1 MALPAT
7 DNFNKAD
14 ANPIGGNWTTVPGE
28 AALKIV
34 SSQCVQSLSGANRN
48 AAYWNADS
56 FNNDQYSK
64 IKIVSLGTL
73 NTVGP
78 LVRVSPSA
86 ETFYRVVTST
96 TTITISKCI
105 VGSFTNIGTT
115 ISYTFATGDTLKL
128 AVVGTT
134 LEVFVNDVSVGTR
147 TDSDIA
153 SGSAGIYSRGDGVV
167 DDWEGGNVA
176 AGGSAIPVFMHHYL
190 HNMGR

>member
-7 DNFNKAD
+7 DDFNRAD
-14 ANPIGGNWTTVPGE
+14 ANPIGGNWTTVFGE
-28 AALKIV
+28 SALKIV
-34 SSQCVQSLSGANRN
+34 SNQCLQSVSGANRN

-64 IKIVSLGTL
+64 VKIVSLGTL

-96 TTITISKCI
+96 TTITVSKCI
-105 VGSFTNIGTT
+105 VGSFTNIGAT

-128 AVVGTT
+128 AVAGTT
-134 LEVFVNDVSVGTR
+134 LEVFVNYVSVGTR

-153 SGSAGIYSRGDGVV
+153 SGSAGIYSRGDGIV

-176 AGGSAIPVFMHHYL
+176 AGGSAAAVFMHHQ
-190 HNMGR
+190 NMMAGN